1 MSLSVV
7 QGGPWTRVLEAR
19 LEDAPMQQQTFSFAP
34 DSLTEIPAARFLR
47 FEVVS
52 CHGGCGGLSYVTVRN
67 SRGRRSRRA
76 APWPAPVSHSPV
88 TAAYQPAAV
97 DRPETRKLTSWSY
110 PDVKWQ
116 RRTDGKWRARKT

>member
-1 MSLSVV
+1 MWLSVV

-76 APWPAPVSHSPV
+76 APWPAPVSHYPCDGSL
-88 TAAYQPAAV
+88 PA
-97 DRPETRKLTSWSY
+97 RGGG
-110 PDVKWQ
+110 Q
-116 RRTDGKWRARKT
+116 ARDQQANLLVLS

>member
-1 MSLSVV
+1 MWLSVV

-76 APWPAPVSHSPV
+76 APSTSLTLPRNGSLPARGGG
-88 TAAYQPAAV
+88 Q
-97 DRPETRKLTSWSY
+97 TRDQQANLLVLS
-110 PDVKWQ
+110 
-116 RRTDGKWRARKT
+116 